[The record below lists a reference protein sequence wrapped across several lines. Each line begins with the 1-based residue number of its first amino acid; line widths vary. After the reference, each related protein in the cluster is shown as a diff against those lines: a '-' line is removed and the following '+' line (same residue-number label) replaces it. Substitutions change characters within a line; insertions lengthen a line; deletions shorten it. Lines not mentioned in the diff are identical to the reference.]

1 MPGHKANQALQQE
14 PAGSNEDTLRQRC
27 AQLEQQLK
35 ACTAELTTAYDR
47 LREETHQRQQLDA
60 TLGTSE
66 ARYRTL
72 FEESRQAIFM
82 NTRAGEILEA
92 NQALLDLFGY
102 TRDEMQGLSVL
113 EIYAHPEERGH
124 VTQEVERAGSV
135 RDFAVQFR
143 KKDGTVLDCLLSA
156 TVRRAADGS
165 ILGYQGIIQDVTE
178 RQRAER
184 ELADYRHTLEQ
195 QVEARAQELQAKN
208 AELEET
214 LRQLH
219 TMQDQVI
226 AQEKLAS
233 LGALTAGIAHEIRNP
248 LNFVTNFAELSHE
261 LLHELHDDLAEQQ
274 ALFDPETFEDIADL
288 LASLQQNVQK
298 ITEHG
303 KRADRI
309 VNGMLQHS
317 RGQAGVRQPTDIN
330 LLLSEDI
337 DLAYHG
343 MRAQDTSFNVSIDT
357 LLDPTVGSA
366 NVVTQDIS
374 RVFLN
379 ILNNALYAVHDKHKA
394 LGEGFRPT
402 LSVRSTN
409 LGDRLEVRIR
419 DNGNG
424 IPPAIRDKLF
434 QPFFTTKPTGSG
446 TGLGLSIS
454 RDIVVQEH
462 QGTIEIDSEVGQY
475 TEFIITFPR
484 QTI

>member
-1 MPGHKANQALQQE
+1 MPRHEANQAPPHTL
-14 PAGSNEDTLRQRC
+14 ASSNEDTWRQHC
-27 AQLEQQLK
+27 QQLEEQLT
-35 ACTAELTTAYDR
+35 ARTAELDAAHAQLQAEIR
-47 LREETHQRQQLDA
+47 QRQQLEA
-60 TLGTSE
+60 TLGSSE
-66 ARYRTL
+66 ARYHSL
-72 FEESRQAIFM
+72 FEESRQAVFI
-82 NTRAGEILEA
+82 NTRAGELLEA
-92 NQALLDLFGY
+92 NQALLALFGY
-102 TRDEMQGLSVL
+102 TRHELQGLPIRA
-113 EIYAHPEERGH
+113 IYANPADREPF
-124 VTQEVERAGSV
+124 TQEMERAGSV
-135 RDFAVQFR
+135 RDFAMQFR
-143 KKDGTVLDCLLSA
+143 KKDGTVMDCLLSA
-156 TVRRAADGS
+156 TVWRAADGS
-165 ILGYQGIIQDVTE
+165 VLGYQGIIQDVTE

-184 ELADYRHTLEQ
+184 ALAEYRHTLQQ
-195 QVEARAQELQAKN
+195 QVEDRTQELQAKN
-208 AELEET
+208 AQLEDT

-219 TMQDQVI
+219 RMQDQVI
-226 AQEKLAS
+226 VQEKLAS

-248 LNFVTNFAELSHE
+248 LNFVNNFADLSNE
-261 LLHELHDDLAEQQ
+261 LLHELHDDLADQQ
-274 ALFDPETFEDIADL
+274 ALFDPQTFEDIEDL
-288 LASLQQNVQK
+288 LASLQQNMQK

-330 LLLSEDI
+330 LLLGEDI

-343 MRAQDTSFNVSIDT
+343 MRAQDTSFNISIDT
-357 LLDPTVGSA
+357 VLDPSVGSA
-366 NVVTQDIS
+366 NVISQDIS

-379 ILNNALYAVHDKHKA
+379 VLNNALYAAHLKHKE

-424 IPPAIRDKLF
+424 IPPEIRDQLF
-434 QPFFTTKPTGSG
+434 QPFFTTKPAGAG

-462 QGTIEIDSEVGQY
+462 QGSIEIDSEVGQY

-484 QTI
+484 QTS

>member
-1 MPGHKANQALQQE
+1 MTAQQRPPGSEVDILIVEDSAIQATLLKRTLVQHGYVVTVAKDGAEGLAMIRARKPTLVISDIEMRGIDGYTMCREIKRDEALRDIPVILLTSLSDPEDIVRGLHAGADNYLTKPYDESYLLSRIDYVLTNRQPRTGDGEQGGIALHLAGKRHRIDSDRQQILDLLISTFE
-14 PAGSNEDTLRQRC
+14 NAVRQNRELLS
-27 AQLEQQLK
+27 AQLE
-35 ACTAELTTAYDR
+35 
-47 LREETHQRQQLDA
+47 LR
-60 TLGTSE
+60 
-66 ARYRTL
+66 
-72 FEESRQAIFM
+72 
-82 NTRAGEILEA
+82 
-92 NQALLDLFGY
+92 
-102 TRDEMQGLSVL
+102 
-113 EIYAHPEERGH
+113 
-124 VTQEVERAGSV
+124 
-135 RDFAVQFR
+135 
-143 KKDGTVLDCLLSA
+143 
-156 TVRRAADGS
+156 
-165 ILGYQGIIQDVTE
+165 
-178 RQRAER
+178 
-184 ELADYRHTLEQ
+184 
-195 QVEARAQELQAKN
+195 AKN

-248 LNFVTNFAELSHE
+248 LNFVTNFAELSNE

-366 NVVTQDIS
+366 NVVSQDIS

-379 ILNNALYAVHDKHKA
+379 ILNNALYAVHVKHTE

-409 LGDRLEVRIR
+409 LGDRLAVRIR

-484 QTI
+484 QTS

>member
-1 MPGHKANQALQQE
+1 MPRQKANQVPQKE
-14 PAGSNEDTLRQRC
+14 PAGRNKDTLRRRC
-27 AQLEQQLK
+27 QQLEQQLK
-35 ACTAELTTAYDR
+35 ARTAELTTAR
-47 LREETHQRQQLDA
+47 NQLQEEIRQRQHLEA

-66 ARYRTL
+66 VRYRTL
-72 FEESRQAIFM
+72 FEESRQAIYM
-82 NTRAGEILEA
+82 TTRAGEILEA
-92 NQALLDLFGY
+92 NQAALDLFGY
-102 TRDEMQGLSVL
+102 IKDEIQGLQVH
-113 EIYAHPEERGH
+113 EIYANPDDRGH
-124 VTQEVERAGSV
+124 FMQEVERVGSV

-143 KKDGTVLDCLLSA
+143 KKDGTVMDCLLSA

-178 RQRAER
+178 RHRAEQG
-184 ELADYRHTLEQ
+184 LADYRHTLEQ

-208 AELEET
+208 AQLEDT

-248 LNFVTNFAELSHE
+248 LNFVNNFAELSNE
-261 LLHELHDDLAEQQ
+261 LLHELHDELADQHT
-274 ALFDPETFEDIADL
+274 LFDLQTFEDIEDL
-288 LASLQQNVQK
+288 LTSLQQNVQK

-309 VNGMLQHS
+309 VSGMLQHS
-317 RGQAGVRQPTDIN
+317 RGQSGVRQPTDIN

-357 LLDPTVGSA
+357 VLDPSAGSA
-366 NVVTQDIS
+366 NVVSQNLS
-374 RVFLN
+374 RAFLN
-379 ILNNALYAVHDKHKA
+379 ILNNALYAVHAKHQE
-394 LGEGFRPT
+394 LGEGFKPT

-424 IPPAIRDKLF
+424 ISPEIRDRLF
-434 QPFFTTKPTGSG
+434 QPFFTTKPAGAG

-462 QGTIEIDSEVGQY
+462 QGTIEVDSEVGQY
-475 TEFIITFPR
+475 SEFIITFPR
-484 QTI
+484 QTG

>member
-1 MPGHKANQALQQE
+1 MPRHKANQAPQQG
-14 PAGSNEDTLRQRC
+14 PASRNEDTLQQRC
-27 AQLEQQLK
+27 QQLEQQLK
-35 ACTAELTTAYDR
+35 ARTAELATAHDR
-47 LREETHQRQQLDA
+47 LQEEIRQRQQLEA
-60 TLGTSE
+60 ILGTSE
-66 ARYRTL
+66 ARYRML

-92 NQALLDLFGY
+92 NQALLELFGY
-102 TRDEMQGLSVL
+102 TRNEMQGLPVQEL
-113 EIYAHPEERGH
+113 YANPDDRGPL
-124 VTQEVERAGSV
+124 TQEVERTGSV

-143 KKDGTVLDCLLSA
+143 KKDGTVMDCLLSA

-184 ELADYRHTLEQ
+184 GLADYRHTLEQ

-208 AELEET
+208 AQLEDT

-226 AQEKLAS
+226 AQAKLAS

-248 LNFVTNFAELSHE
+248 LNFVTNFAELSNE
-261 LLHELHDDLAEQQ
+261 LLHELHDDLADQQ

-317 RGQAGVRQPTDIN
+317 RGQPGVRQPTDIN
-330 LLLSEDI
+330 LLLGEDI

-343 MRAQDTSFNVSIDT
+343 MRAQDASFNVSIDT
-357 LLDPTVGSA
+357 VLDPLVGSA
-366 NVVTQDIS
+366 NVVSQDIS

-379 ILNNALYAVHDKHKA
+379 ILNNALYAVHAKHKE

-424 IPPAIRDKLF
+424 IPPEIRDKLF
-434 QPFFTTKPTGSG
+434 QPFFTTKPAGAG

-462 QGTIEIDSEVGQY
+462 QGTIEVDSEVGQY

-484 QTI
+484 QTS

>member
-1 MPGHKANQALQQE
+1 MTAQQRPPGSEVDILIVEDSAIQATLLKRTLVQQGYVVTVAKDGAE
-14 PAGSNEDTLRQRC
+14 GLAMMRARKPTLVISDIEMHGMDGYTMCREIKRDEALRDIPVILLTSLLDPEDIVRGLHAGADNYLTKPYDESYLLSRIDYVLTNRQPRTGDGEQGGIALHLAGKLHRIDSDRQQILDLLISTFENAVRQNRELLS
-27 AQLEQQLK
+27 AQLE
-35 ACTAELTTAYDR
+35 
-47 LREETHQRQQLDA
+47 LR
-60 TLGTSE
+60 
-66 ARYRTL
+66 
-72 FEESRQAIFM
+72 
-82 NTRAGEILEA
+82 
-92 NQALLDLFGY
+92 
-102 TRDEMQGLSVL
+102 
-113 EIYAHPEERGH
+113 
-124 VTQEVERAGSV
+124 
-135 RDFAVQFR
+135 
-143 KKDGTVLDCLLSA
+143 
-156 TVRRAADGS
+156 
-165 ILGYQGIIQDVTE
+165 
-178 RQRAER
+178 
-184 ELADYRHTLEQ
+184 
-195 QVEARAQELQAKN
+195 AKN

-248 LNFVTNFAELSHE
+248 LNFVTNFAELSNE

-366 NVVTQDIS
+366 NVVSQDIS

-379 ILNNALYAVHDKHKA
+379 ILNNALYAVHVKHKA

-409 LGDRLEVRIR
+409 LGDRLAVRIR

-434 QPFFTTKPTGSG
+434 QPFFTTKPAGSG

-462 QGTIEIDSEVGQY
+462 QGTIEVDSEVGQY
-475 TEFIITFPR
+475 SEFIITFPR
-484 QTI
+484 QTS

>member
-1 MPGHKANQALQQE
+1 MTAQQRPPGSEVDILIVEDSAIQATLLKRTLAQHGYAVTVAKDGAEGLAMIRAQKPALVISDIEMRGMDGYAMCREIKRDEALRDIPVILLTSLSDPEDIVRGLHAGADNYLTKPYDDQYLLSRINYVLTNRQPRTGDGEQGGIALHLAGKRHRIDSDRQQILDLLISTFE
-14 PAGSNEDTLRQRC
+14 NAVRQNRELRS
-27 AQLEQQLK
+27 AQLE
-35 ACTAELTTAYDR
+35 
-47 LREETHQRQQLDA
+47 LR
-60 TLGTSE
+60 
-66 ARYRTL
+66 
-72 FEESRQAIFM
+72 
-82 NTRAGEILEA
+82 
-92 NQALLDLFGY
+92 
-102 TRDEMQGLSVL
+102 
-113 EIYAHPEERGH
+113 
-124 VTQEVERAGSV
+124 
-135 RDFAVQFR
+135 
-143 KKDGTVLDCLLSA
+143 
-156 TVRRAADGS
+156 
-165 ILGYQGIIQDVTE
+165 
-178 RQRAER
+178 
-184 ELADYRHTLEQ
+184 
-195 QVEARAQELQAKN
+195 AKN

-248 LNFVTNFAELSHE
+248 LNFVTNFAELSNE

-274 ALFDPETFEDIADL
+274 ALFDPETFEDLADL

-366 NVVTQDIS
+366 NVVSQDIS

-379 ILNNALYAVHDKHKA
+379 ILNNALYAVHVKHKE

-484 QTI
+484 QTS